1 MATLRRTLNIA
12 DGWVS
17 VATAASEVTIQ
28 VLGGSCH
35 FAQGS
40 AAPAVDTK
48 NYHVLDKWTALGDTV
63 SGFVK
68 AGSDGTVIVVT
79 SL

>member
-1 MATLRRTLNIA
+1 MATQRRELDIA

-28 VLGGSCH
+28 VLKGSCH

-40 AAPAVDTK
+40 AAPAANSRDF
-48 NYHVLDKWTALGDTV
+48 HVLDKWTALGDTV
-63 SGFVK
+63 SGFVR
-68 AGSDGTVIVVT
+68 AGSDGTTIVVT